1 MGYRNAVKESFGR
14 AAPEYEA
21 QADFQQEVAEE
32 LLEFVRS
39 AAPADEKG
47 KQIKILDTG
56 CGTGRLMRELMH
68 GRGCED
74 ALYGLDIALPML
86 LEAAWTQCGRGVD
99 EGEKGVGKG
108 EEGGERP
115 EVRKN
120 LINGA
125 CEALPLRPGLFGL
138 VLSNLAYQW
147 VSDLH
152 TAFTEIERVLQPGG
166 AFVFSTLGPATLR
179 ELLSS
184 LTGAQG
190 AAGGK
195 RFAFTPFAAVKEVE
209 EALMYAGLQP
219 FDIKTKK
226 LIRRYDTP
234 LHLLKTLK
242 RTGASPRG
250 RLLESGLS
258 TGTFLRSAIH
268 IYEERFSHPEGGIKA
283 TYEVLF
289 ISARKKL

>member
-47 KQIKILDTG
+47 KQVKILDTG

-86 LEAAWTQCGRGVD
+86 AEAAGTLSGIGADSGWRGVS
-99 EGEKGVGKG
+99 KG
-108 EEGGERP
+108 EDGGERP

-125 CEALPLRPGLFGL
+125 CEALPLGSGLFGL
-138 VLSNLAYQW
+138 VVSNLAYQW
-147 VSDLH
+147 VSDLQ
-152 TAFTEIERVLQPGG
+152 TAFTEVERVLQPGG
-166 AFVFSTLGPATLR
+166 TFVFSTLGPATLH

-184 LTGAQG
+184 LTGAQS

-209 EALMYAGLQP
+209 EALKSAGLQP
-219 FDIKTKK
+219 FDTKVKK

-234 LHLLKTLK
+234 LHLLKRLK

-250 RLLESGLS
+250 RVLESGLS
-258 TGTFLRSAIH
+258 MGTFLRSAIR
-268 IYEERFSHPEGGIKA
+268 IYKERFSYVGGGISA